1 TSGCDGSASGQA
13 GSSTSHTADSL
24 MPLSSPQ
31 AVTGSVS
38 DQEDGERGEGGE
50 ENEGN
55 DDGAGDNDEED
66 ADAACAARCACVVST
81 SR

>member
-1 TSGCDGSASGQA
+1 
-13 GSSTSHTADSL
+13 

-31 AVTGSVS
+31 AVAGSVS
-38 DQEDGERGEGGE
+38 GQEEDERGEGGE

-66 ADAACAARCACVVST
+66 ADAACAAR
-81 SR
+81 

>member
-1 TSGCDGSASGQA
+1 
-13 GSSTSHTADSL
+13 

-38 DQEDGERGEGGE
+38 GQEDGERGEGGE

-55 DDGAGDNDEED
+55 DGEAGGNDEED
-66 ADAACAARCACVVST
+66 ACAA
-81 SR
+81 

>member
-1 TSGCDGSASGQA
+1 
-13 GSSTSHTADSL
+13 

-66 ADAACAARCACVVST
+66 ADAA
-81 SR
+81 